1 MIRAILFDLDG
12 TLVDSYE
19 AITDSLNTAL
29 RHFGR
34 EPRAPAAIRKMVGHG
49 LESLVARALQDE
61 TLAEEGVSVF
71 RARYKE
77 IYADKT
83 YLLPGVAGT
92 LHRLRDRGMRM
103 GVCSNKPSYFG
114 RPILD
119 RLGIGPCFEL
129 VLGPDL
135 TSRPKPDPE
144 MLTRALRDLEAD
156 PAEALYVGD
165 MGLDVVSG
173 HAAGL
178 SVALVA
184 TGSEPAS
191 ELSDAGADH
200 LFGSFA
206 ELEQLVV
213 SAS

>member
-19 AITDSLNTAL
+19 AITQSLNTAL
-29 RHFGR
+29 GHFER
-34 EPRAPAAIRKMVGHG
+34 DALAPHAIRKMVGHG
-49 LESLVARALQDE
+49 LESLVAQALQDE
-61 TLAEEGVSVF
+61 KLASEGGRIF
-71 RARYKE
+71 RERYKE
-77 IYADKT
+77 IYLDKT
-83 YLLPGVAGT
+83 YLLAGVAATVG
-92 LHRLRDRGMRM
+92 RLSDRGKRM
-103 GVCSNKPSYFG
+103 AVCSNKPSYFG

-119 RLGIGPCFEL
+119 RLGIGCSFEL

-144 MLTRALRDLEAD
+144 MLTSALRQLEAD

-165 MGLDVVSG
+165 MRLDVVSG

-178 SVALVA
+178 PVALVA

-191 ELSDAGADH
+191 ELANCGADH
-200 LFGSFA
+200 LLDCF
-206 ELEQLVV
+206 EEIEQLVD
-213 SAS
+213 